1 MKEYKGWE
9 LIKMANE
16 GKIKDGDEFSSDCLY
31 VKFRR
36 TNTNGSFR
44 NKSGEEVGNSY
55 FTKEHIYTKVRK
67 KLTFLEAMKM
77 VDEGL
82 EVTNDLVEKYKGTY
96 KKIDGEFKYLE
107 DGEIKNDIE
116 IFSSEFK
123 NNWYVY
129 Q

>member
-1 MKEYKGWE
+1 MKVYKGWE

-44 NKSGEEVGNSY
+44 NECGKEVGNSY

-67 KLTFLEAMKM
+67 KLTFLEAMKKI
-77 VDEGL
+77 DEGF
-82 EVTNDLVEKYKGTY
+82 EVTNDVVEKYEGTY
-96 KKIDGEFKYLE
+96 KKIEDKFNYLE
-107 DGEIKNDIE
+107 DGYVRKDAGMS
-116 IFSSEFK
+116 SSEFTS
-123 NNWYVY
+123 NWYICE
-129 Q
+129 